1 MSDIRLDILAFGAH
15 PDDVELGCAGT
26 LLKLSQ
32 LGYSTGIIDLTEG
45 EKASRGTVEE
55 RYIESSESAKLL
67 GVKHRENLKISDA
80 NILLNEQNKVKVIET
95 IRRLKPKIIFAPNAY
110 DRHPDHIHAGELVT
124 EAAFYSGLAQISPT
138 LPAHRPHKVIFYMT
152 TYEFEPTFIVDITD
166 QFKGKMKALKA
177 YKSQFYNPNWP
188 GTQTFV
194 SSKWFMEA
202 LEFRAR
208 HFGWKSG
215 VKYGEPF
222 RMRELLALDDIMPV
236 LTKNIM

>member
-1 MSDIRLDILAFGAH
+1 MGDVQLDVLAFGAH

-26 LLKLSQ
+26 LLKLAQ
-32 LGYSTGIIDLTEG
+32 LGYTTGIIDLTEG

-55 RYIESSESAKLL
+55 RYNESSESAKIL
-67 GVKHRENLKISDA
+67 GVKHRANLKIPDA
-80 NILLNEQNKVKVIET
+80 NILINEQNKVKVIES
-95 IRRLKPKIIFAPNAY
+95 IRRFKPKIVFAPNAY
-110 DRHPDHIHAGELVT
+110 DRHPDHVHAGELIT
-124 EAAFYSGLAQISPT
+124 EATFYSGLAQIAPT
-138 LPAHRPHKVIFYMT
+138 LPAHRPHKVIYYMT

-166 QFKGKMKALKA
+166 QFEGKMKALKA

-188 GTQTFV
+188 GTKTFV